1 MAVLTLVLV
10 TTNNKKQQELTSMK
24 VMKKTLL
31 ATSIMLVWTSSAVL
45 AAVPDAGQTLQQLQQ
60 KPLEVPKTD
69 QLNIVL
75 PALTGQVAAG
85 GAQVLL
91 NKVTL
96 SGNIR
101 LSSEQLQQAVIN
113 PKLNQ
118 SYDFAGL
125 KAIADEVTQYYRN
138 AGYPFAR
145 AYIPQQSLNNGELSM
160 VILEGKYGQVKTT
173 GDIPLYNGQARAF
186 LAPLKKGDAIRSE
199 PLERATLLLSDQ
211 PGIQTSATMQPST
224 EMGAGDLIVDIKR
237 VNPVTASLGAD
248 NFGNRYTGEN
258 RLLASVNINN
268 PYKLGHQINLNAI
281 YTNENLWFGGI
292 GYQMP
297 VTGDGLKA
305 NFSYSRTAYQ
315 LGKEFSNL
323 GAQGTADVLSA
334 GLNYAL
340 IRSQK
345 TNVGV
350 GVSLQHKNLN
360 DRLQTGT
367 DTNNKSSNSLPVALN
382 FDHRD
387 SLLGGGISFGAL
399 IWTKGMLTLNDTL
412 KANDTNNTNGDFD
425 KLTLDLARLQYLT
438 DKLSLYVRASGQW
451 ANKNLDSSEDF
462 GIGGANAVRAY
473 PMGEGYGDTGWFSQ
487 IELRYALTSELS
499 PYAFYDVGSS
509 TVNHTTTLAVNK
521 VTDISGAGIGLKYS
535 HLNWRADLSAA
546 WRLSSNRPADLNT
559 SDASPRIW
567 GSLSYLY

>member
-1 MAVLTLVLV
+1 M
-10 TTNNKKQQELTSMK
+10 NNNNNQEKAKMNTI
-24 VMKKTLL
+24 KKTLL
-31 ATSIMLVWTSSAVL
+31 ATAVTLVWTTTAL

-60 KPLEVPKTD
+60 KPLDLPKTD
-69 QLNIVL
+69 QLNIIL
-75 PALTGQVAAG
+75 PALTGQVAPG
-85 GAQVLL
+85 GAQVLVTKVNITG
-91 NKVTL
+91 NKSL
-96 SGNIR
+96 SN
-101 LSSEQLQQAVIN
+101 EQLEFEVIQA
-113 PKLNQ
+113 KLNQ

-125 KAIADEVTQYYRN
+125 KGIADAITQYYRN

-145 AYIPQQSLNNGELSM
+145 AYIPQQSLSNGELA
-160 VILEGKYGQVKTT
+160 ITLLEGQYGQVKTT
-173 GDIPLYNGQARAF
+173 SDAPLYDAQARAF
-186 LAPLKKGDAIRSE
+186 LAPLKKGDAIRSQ

-211 PGIQTSATMQPST
+211 PGIQTSSTMQPGT
-224 EMGAGDLIVDIKR
+224 ELGSGDLIVDIKR
-237 VNPVTASLGAD
+237 INPVTASLGVD

-258 RLLASVNINN
+258 RVLAGVNINN
-268 PYKLGHQINLNAI
+268 PYQLGHQINLNAI

-323 GAQGTADVLSA
+323 GAQGTADVFSA

-345 TNVGV
+345 TNVAIGLT
-350 GVSLQHKNLN
+350 LQHKNLN
-360 DRLQTGT
+360 DTLQTGT
-367 DTNNKSSNSLPVALN
+367 ASNNKSSNSLPVSIN
-382 FDHRD
+382 FDQRD
-387 SLLGGGISFGAL
+387 GFMGGGVTFGAL
-399 IWTKGMLTLNDTL
+399 IWTKGALMLNDTL
-412 KANDTNNTNGDFD
+412 KAADTNNTNGDFD
-425 KLTLDLARLQYLT
+425 KLTLDLARLQYLA
-438 DKLSLYVRASGQW
+438 DQLSLYVRASGQW

-487 IELRYALTSELS
+487 IELRYALNAEFT

-509 TVNHTTTLAVNK
+509 SVNQTTTIAGNK
-521 VTDISGAGIGLKYS
+521 VTDISGVGLGLRYAQKM
-535 HLNWRADLSAA
+535 WRADLSAA

-559 SDASPRIW
+559 SDDSPRIW